1 MKIHISEVTAELLQG
16 TDFIVE
22 ERGKVEVKVCT
33 SLHCPSNW
41 SVVGR
46 LCTADSVASCTV
58 SEMFHRQSLARH
70 LILYPCSETAKLYE
84 SSQRIAHSKLEWE

>member
-22 ERGKVEVKVCT
+22 ERGKVEVKVCI

-41 SVVGR
+41 SVGKVD
-46 LCTADSVASCTV
+46 CVPQAV
-58 SEMFHRQSLARH
+58 
-70 LILYPCSETAKLYE
+70 
-84 SSQRIAHSKLEWE
+84 